1 MLENI
6 ELSNASFVTNEGI
19 TIIDADKMNFSN
31 IIIDQK
37 EENVI
42 DIYNGKNIN
51 FMQFTDSSDGS
62 IRISGMNSEGITF
75 ENSSIEQAD
84 IHCSKSINK
93 DVYKIISG
101 L

>member
-1 MLENI
+1 MN
-6 ELSNASFVTNEGI
+6 NASFVTNEGI

-37 EENVI
+37 EDNVI

-51 FMQFTDSSDGS
+51 FIQLTDSSNGS
-62 IRISGMNSEGITF
+62 IRISGKNSEGITF
-75 ENSSIEQAD
+75 ENSSIEEAD
-84 IHCSKSINK
+84 IHCSKSIKK
-93 DVYKIISG
+93 DVYKIISS